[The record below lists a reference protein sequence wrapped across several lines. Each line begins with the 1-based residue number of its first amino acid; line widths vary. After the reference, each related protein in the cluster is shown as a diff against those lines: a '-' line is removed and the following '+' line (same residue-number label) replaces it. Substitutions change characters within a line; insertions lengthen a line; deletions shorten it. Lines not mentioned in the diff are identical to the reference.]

1 MKVEIFKDI
10 PGYEG
15 IYEVSDL
22 GNIKS
27 KHSSN
32 HIILVNF
39 IGHRGYK
46 KVNLSKKGV
55 SKTYEVHKLI
65 AMAFLDHK
73 PNGNKLVVDHIDNNK
88 LNNTLINL
96 QVITHRDNCSKDI
109 KNKTSKYTGVYLN
122 KINNK
127 WRASIN
133 VNKIKKHLGTFNT
146 EYEAYL
152 VYQKELKAHKNRMQ
166 RST

>member
-1 MKVEIFKDI
+1 MKIEIFKDI

-32 HIILVNF
+32 HIILVNS
-39 IGHRGYK
+39 ISHRGYK
-46 KVNLSKKGV
+46 KVNLSEKGV

-65 AMAFLDHK
+65 AMAFLNHK